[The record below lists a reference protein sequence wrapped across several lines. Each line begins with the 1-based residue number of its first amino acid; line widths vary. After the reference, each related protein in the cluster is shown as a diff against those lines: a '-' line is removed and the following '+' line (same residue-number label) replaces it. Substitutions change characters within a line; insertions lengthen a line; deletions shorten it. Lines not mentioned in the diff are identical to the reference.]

1 MLEGFGMFKLLRT
14 IGHRTK
20 LLLPLMALFLL
31 LPARPAGA
39 LSCVATTPAENLTKS
54 AAVVQGRLYKVET
67 TDDQLLTIVAERV
80 FKGDPPTPI
89 QAHYALEKLPFQVG
103 EVYIFFLD
111 RDERGR
117 WLISPCAPHHAGPPT
132 AEEVALFG
140 EGKAPA
146 PPDTS
151 RLWIP
156 IVAASVAAGS
166 VAFVLVR
173 NRFAAKK
180 E

>member
-20 LLLPLMALFLL
+20 LLLLLPLLALFLL
-31 LPARPAGA
+31 PVRPAGA
-39 LSCVATTPAENLTKS
+39 FSCVATTPAENFARS
-54 AAVVQGRLYKVET
+54 AAIVQGRLYKVET

-89 QAHYALEKLPFQVG
+89 QAHYALEKLPFHVG

-132 AEEVALFG
+132 AEEAALFG

-156 IVAASVAAGS
+156 IVAASVAVGS
-166 VAFVLVR
+166 VGFVLLR
-173 NRFAAKK
+173 NRFAAKT
-180 E
+180 